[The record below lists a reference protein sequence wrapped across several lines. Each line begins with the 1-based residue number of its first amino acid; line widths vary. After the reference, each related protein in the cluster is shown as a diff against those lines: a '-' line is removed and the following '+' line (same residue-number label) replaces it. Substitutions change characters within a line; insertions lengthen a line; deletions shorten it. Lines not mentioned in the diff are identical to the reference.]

1 MMNPDKQAA
10 LEEMAKCIVLRCFRN
25 SKLEDFH
32 SGTVPD
38 SETGDYSDVRV
49 VTPFGEIPWN
59 EVSRIS
65 NEEMKELMIDC
76 VNKTFTFLM
85 NMEEDGESFVE
96 KEVTFSKRCTRNWQ
110 KPLRLKKFTPSKS

>member
-1 MMNPDKQAA
+1 MKAGEQKA
-10 LEEMAKCIVLRCFRN
+10 LEEIAKCIVLRCFRN
-25 SKLEDFH
+25 SKLEDLH

-38 SETGDYSDVRV
+38 SKAGDYSDVRV

-59 EVSRIS
+59 KVSRIS

-96 KEVTFSKRCTRNWQ
+96 KEVAFSKRSTRNWQ
-110 KPLRLKKFTPSKS
+110 QPQRLQKFAPPES